1 MMETFPAFFPLRGKC
16 VVIAGE
22 GEPADAKARLFADS
36 PAVVVRLDATRA
48 MDANAYAGADL
59 IFVASWNG
67 GFREAAA
74 AVARTA
80 GAPLNVVDAPELS
93 DFHTPAIIDRG
104 QVVAA
109 IGTAGASPLMASLL
123 RAELE
128 TLVPEAAGRV
138 AALFGQRREAVREA
152 YPDLALR
159 RAFLRSVL
167 AGPVAVAAAAGDTAT
182 ALELLDRAI
191 EAGDRSSGR
200 VCIVELGATP
210 DLISLRA
217 ARLLAVADV
226 VFAGPA
232 AGPLLANHGR
242 RDAERPDPSTAS
254 TPIVS
259 ELVERGRIVA
269 IVGETVDV
277 DLVSALRAHGVE
289 VEVLMSAAAK

>member
-1 MMETFPAFFPLRGKC
+1 METFPAFFPLRGKC

-36 PAVVVRLDATRA
+36 PAEVVRLDEAQA
-48 MDANAYAGADL
+48 MDAKAYIGADL
-59 IFVASWNG
+59 IFVASWDA
-67 GFREAAA
+67 GFRER
-74 AVARTA
+74 VAQIARAA
-80 GAPLNVVDAPELS
+80 GAPLNVVDAPEFS

-128 TLVPEAAGRV
+128 TLVPEGAGRV
-138 AALFGQRREAVREA
+138 AALFGQRRDAVREA
-152 YPDLALR
+152 FPDLALR

-167 AGPVAVAAAAGDTAT
+167 TGPAAIAAAAGDTAM

-191 EAGDRSSGR
+191 EAGDRATGR
-200 VCIVELGATP
+200 VCIVELGETP

-226 VFAGPA
+226 MFAGTA
-232 AGPLLANHGR
+232 AEPLLAHHGR
-242 RDAERPDPSTAS
+242 RDAERPDPATAS
-254 TPIVS
+254 AAVLA
-259 ELVERGRIVA
+259 ELVGRGRIVA
-269 IVGETVDV
+269 IVGEIVDV
-277 DLVSALRAHGVE
+277 DLVAALRADGVD
-289 VEVLMSAAAK
+289 VEVLMSAAVK